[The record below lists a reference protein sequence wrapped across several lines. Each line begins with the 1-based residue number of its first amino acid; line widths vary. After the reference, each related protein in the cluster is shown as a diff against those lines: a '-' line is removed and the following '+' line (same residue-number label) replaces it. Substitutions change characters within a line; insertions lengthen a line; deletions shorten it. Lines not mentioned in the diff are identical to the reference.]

1 MGIVAGQDTVDD
13 KFGNFKGAG
22 RRANVTR
29 RENVF
34 ATNGDASAIGIFL
47 VGLVFAHESG
57 VRDFFAPAR
66 RDLTLVDDD
75 ESVGAIDAGMLT
87 GVVLSLALAQAA

>member
-1 MGIVAGQDTVDD
+1 MGH
-13 KFGNFKGAG
+13 
-22 RRANVTR
+22 
-29 RENVF
+29 
-34 ATNGDASAIGIFL
+34 
-47 VGLVFAHESG
+47 VFAHESG

-75 ESVGAIDAGMLT
+75 ESVGAINAGMLT

>member
-1 MGIVAGQDTVDD
+1 MGH
-13 KFGNFKGAG
+13 
-22 RRANVTR
+22 
-29 RENVF
+29 VF
-34 ATNGDASAIGIFL
+34 ANK
-47 VGLVFAHESG
+47 SG
-57 VRDFFAPAR
+57 VHDFFAPAR